1 VIARYIVILLIIVL
15 SVSAFL
21 LPKLPAQIPI
31 YKKYLKKTGVANH
44 HLEKYPVPA
53 TTYKDAPEITATS
66 ALVIDFR
73 NDISLFE
80 KNPNLKHFPAST
92 TKLMTALTTLENCS
106 PQTVVTVDQ
115 IEKEGTQM
123 GLDVGDRIT
132 VEHLLDGLLIASGN
146 DAAYALANSCS
157 DSYQHFMQ
165 SMNQKAKDLGMT
177 NTHIV
182 NPAGFDDNFQYS
194 TAWDLTK
201 LAKVAVANPLI
212 AQIVATKSTVVT
224 DFGGNKTYYLENVNK
239 LLGIDGVEGIKT
251 GQTEG
256 SLENLI
262 TKTTR
267 NGNSIIVVILGSRDR
282 FGETEQLIDW
292 VFNNYQW
299 VNTTEPTSR

>member
-1 VIARYIVILLIIVL
+1 MIARYIVILLILVL
-15 SVSAFL
+15 SVFAFL
-21 LPKLPAQIPI
+21 LPGVSATAPI
-31 YKKYLKKTGVANH
+31 YKKYLGKVKVGGD
-44 HLEKYPVPA
+44 HLQKYPAPSA
-53 TTYKDAPEITATS
+53 TYQEAPKITATS
-66 ALVIDFR
+66 VVIIDFKG
-73 NDISLFE
+73 DISLFE

-92 TKLMTALTTLENCS
+92 TKLMTALATLENCS

-115 IEKEGTQM
+115 VQKEGTQM
-123 GLDVGDRIT
+123 GLATGDKVT

-157 DSYQHFMQ
+157 GSYQLFIQ
-165 SMNQKAKDLGMT
+165 SMNQKAKDLEMA
-177 NTHIV
+177 NTHFV
-182 NPAGFDDNFQYS
+182 NPAGFDDDLQYS

-212 AQIVATKSTVVT
+212 AKIVATKSTVVT
-224 DFGGNKTYYLENVNK
+224 DLTGSKTYYLENVNK

-262 TKTTR
+262 TKATR
-267 NGNSIIVVILGSRDR
+267 NGNSVIVVILGSQDR
-282 FGETEQLIDW
+282 FGETKQLIDW

-299 VNTTEPTSR
+299 ENTTEPTSR

>member
-1 VIARYIVILLIIVL
+1 MIARSIVILLIIVL
-15 SVSAFL
+15 SVFAFL
-21 LPKLPAQIPI
+21 LPRVSAEVPI

-53 TTYKDAPEITATS
+53 TAYKDAPEITATS

-106 PQTVVTVDQ
+106 PQEVVTVDQ
-115 IEKEGTQM
+115 VQREGTQM
-123 GLDVGDRIT
+123 GLETGDKVT

-212 AQIVATKSTVVT
+212 AKIVAIKSTVVT
-224 DFGGNKTYYLENVNK
+224 DFTGNKTYYLENVNK
-239 LLGIDGVEGIKT
+239 LLGVDGVEGIKT

-282 FGETEQLIDW
+282 FGETKQLIDW

-299 VNTTEPTSR
+299 VNTTESTSR